1 MRVAK
6 NINFLFS
13 QFVKLSN
20 YPAPFEQVA
29 KLELDNPKKKN
40 ALSVELLSQVS
51 RSSSSLTPLSNQSIN
66 SPTLGLSSSEVV

>member
-1 MRVAK
+1 MRIAK

-13 QFVKLSN
+13 QLVKLST

-40 ALSVELLSQVS
+40 ALSVELLSQVLILT
-51 RSSSSLTPLSNQSIN
+51 SSLTP
-66 SPTLGLSSSEVV
+66 PFKK